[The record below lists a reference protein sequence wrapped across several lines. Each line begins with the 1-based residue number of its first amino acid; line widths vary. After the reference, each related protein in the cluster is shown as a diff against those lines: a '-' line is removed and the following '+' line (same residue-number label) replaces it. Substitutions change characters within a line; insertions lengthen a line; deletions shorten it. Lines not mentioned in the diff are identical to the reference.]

1 MKIEEAKELL
11 NKVDQ
16 LIPHMS
22 TEGAQKVKSILGIA
36 RMALARCESY
46 GIDLEDRPELV
57 EAVQVINDLY
67 MQHAA
72 N

>member
-1 MKIEEAKELL
+1 MTIDEAKELL
-11 NKVDQ
+11 KKVDQ

-22 TEGAQKVKSILGIA
+22 TDGAQKVKGILEIA
-36 RMALARCESY
+36 RLALARCESF

-57 EAVQVINDLY
+57 EAVQVINELY
-67 MQHAA
+67 NQHAA